1 MYGAYMLSQN
11 NARIVQHFEPA
22 MAVSHK
28 YLAYRSSSF
37 LLVLASGR
45 YRIEID
51 VFVKSQ
57 ISVYA
62 FC

>member
-51 VFVKSQ
+51 VFV
-57 ISVYA
+57 
-62 FC
+62 